1 MNTIDFEKAKQRI
14 ALVWFIL
21 SPVIIIL
28 VLLLEINGKFT
39 SKSSEAWGWLFS
51 NILPTLTLMLSV
63 FFYDSR
69 NNKPSFEI
77 NRFYFNLAMGS
88 SLFYLALLFAVIL
101 GNPFT
106 GLAMVPWMQKSTII
120 LGPIQS
126 IAAGA
131 IGIFFLNRNIG

>member
-1 MNTIDFEKAKQRI
+1 MKTIDFEKAKQRI

-63 FFYDSR
+63 FF
-69 NNKPSFEI
+69 
-77 NRFYFNLAMGS
+77 L
-88 SLFYLALLFAVIL
+88 
-101 GNPFT
+101 
-106 GLAMVPWMQKSTII
+106 
-120 LGPIQS
+120 
-126 IAAGA
+126 
-131 IGIFFLNRNIG
+131 